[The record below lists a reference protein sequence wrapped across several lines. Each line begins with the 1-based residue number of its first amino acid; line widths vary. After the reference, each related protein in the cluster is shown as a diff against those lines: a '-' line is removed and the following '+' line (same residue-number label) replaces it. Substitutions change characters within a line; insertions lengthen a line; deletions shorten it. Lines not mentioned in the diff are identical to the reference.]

1 MNASKSVNSSTS
13 ATTGT
18 TTGITTAEST
28 MSKFVDMSKM
38 PSMPGMTGG
47 KKTKKVVKKPAGK
60 KPAAKKTK
68 KGGALMDDVKNLAVP
83 FAILLAKQGLQ
94 SMFDKKKAKKGG
106 EVELSASSASK
117 VSSQRRR
124 STIAG
129 GSCGSQCAG
138 LSQFT
143 NATTPVAPTATQP
156 PALPTLPQMGGKKK
170 AVKKPV
176 KKAVKKTKKGG
187 SEEQEAGA
195 HSMQVKSRFEKLSKE
210 IDEFLQKY

>member
-13 ATTGT
+13 A

-38 PSMPGMTGG
+38 PAMPGMTGG
-47 KKTKKVVKKPAGK
+47 KKTKKVVKKPVGK
-60 KPAAKKTK
+60 KPAAKKTTK

-143 NATTPVAPTATQP
+143 NAATPVAPTATQP

-170 AVKKPV
+170 VVKRVVKKI
-176 KKAVKKTKKGG
+176 KKSKKGG

>member
-1 MNASKSVNSSTS
+1 MNTSKTAIGTTSVPTS
-13 ATTGT
+13 APTSLPNVSRVTTS
-18 TTGITTAEST
+18 E

-38 PSMPGMTGG
+38 PGMPGMTGG
-47 KKTKKVVKKPAGK
+47 KKAKKTVTKKPVGK
-60 KPAAKKTK
+60 KVTVGKKTK

-117 VSSQRRR
+117 VASQRRR

-138 LSQFT
+138 VSQFT
-143 NATTPVAPTATQP
+143 NAQTPIASQP
-156 PALPTLPQMGGKKK
+156 PALPQMGGKRKVGKK
-170 AVKKPV
+170 MVKKS
-176 KKAVKKTKKGG
+176 KKGG
-187 SEEQEAGA
+187 SEEQEAGSR
-195 HSMQVKSRFEKLSKE
+195 SMQVKSRFEKLSKE

>member
-1 MNASKSVNSSTS
+1 MNASKTMIGSTS
-13 ATTGT
+13 IPTS
-18 TTGITTAEST
+18 EST
-28 MSKFVDMSKM
+28 YSTNVSKVTTSEMSKFLDM

-47 KKTKKVVKKPAGK
+47 KKSKKTVAKKPVGK
-60 KPAAKKTK
+60 KPVGKRTK

-106 EVELSASSASK
+106 EVELAASSASK

-129 GSCGSQCAG
+129 GNCGSQCAG
-138 LSQFT
+138 VSEFT
-143 NATTPVAPTATQP
+143 PAPTTSQSPPLTQ
-156 PALPTLPQMGGKKK
+156 LGGKRKI
-170 AVKKPV
+170 
-176 KKAVKKTKKGG
+176 VKKTKAKAKPKKGG

-195 HSMQVKSRFEKLSKE
+195 HSQQVKSRFEKLSKE